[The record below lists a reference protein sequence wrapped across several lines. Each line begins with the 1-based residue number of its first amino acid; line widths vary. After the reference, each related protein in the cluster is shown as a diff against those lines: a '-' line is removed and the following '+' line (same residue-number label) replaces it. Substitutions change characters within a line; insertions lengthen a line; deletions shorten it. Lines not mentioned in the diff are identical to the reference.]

1 MRSSQPTRRTHRSKA
16 APSSHALAQGCPP
29 GPERSALAYLG
40 AEGRLPGPVAWPKV
54 ADPTAFAPHRLRP
67 TPSGDEPDQAT
78 KDLGPLFRKIL
89 ELPSTRSLWKAAAL
103 RQPLAGGTARHPCAS
118 WGLARLAAGCTP
130 TRWRGGR
137 VGQ

>member
-16 APSSHALAQGCPP
+16 APSSHPLAQGCPP

-89 ELPSTRSLWKAAAL
+89 ELPSTRSLWKAAA
-103 RQPLAGGTARHPCAS
+103 RASGRRHSAPPLCLLGAGTVGCA
-118 WGLARLAAGCTP
+118 P

-137 VGQ
+137 VDQ